1 MQTLHMSENS
11 KSSIDFGERFY
22 SYSRRIQKIIISPN
36 FPGLDSLNRT
46 ISPSVIATWAKTLE
60 AQKLFPRLR
69 DFSASDYAVTA
80 AGARDFLQ
88 FLTQGL
94 PRFHLTCPLDLVL
107 DTSECERLRLAGS
120 GLRRLSIFS
129 PWIAESDAAP
139 QLMRLLI
146 KASTHLED
154 VDAGTVSIFP
164 SEVLHLG
171 ECRSLTVARLRL
183 AAPHPILPNS
193 AFRTLTQLN
202 LNDVTDET
210 FGLHF
215 CLALSTDIP
224 MLQFSYQSQRTNA
237 IDRSSFRQ
245 LTDHIT
251 RWTSL
256 VSVSLD
262 VSLREHDQMPLEDSR
277 TFYSQFHSLSNLE
290 SLSCITTNAM
300 VLDYSIIQSLLDAC
314 PHLLRWFVRARNRL
328 WRFEGWE
335 LFELPLPDLLQL
347 LFYHPDIRHLPVRVR
362 CDEMVDPQYLDYFEG
377 NKYNTMLFVNNV
389 IDPGTVARV
398 FEQVLPEVTGCMLA
412 VGADAVVTREQY
424 SSVDEL
430 NRLLK
435 AAKE

>member
-11 KSSIDFGERFY
+11 KSPIDFGERFY

-46 ISPSVIATWAKTLE
+46 VSPSVIATWAKTLE

-210 FGLHF
+210 FGLQF

-237 IDRSSFRQ
+237 IDRRSYYAVDKPR
-245 LTDHIT
+245 L
-251 RWTSL
+251 R
-256 VSVSLD
+256 VS
-262 VSLREHDQMPLEDSR
+262 R
-277 TFYSQFHSLSNLE
+277 
-290 SLSCITTNAM
+290 
-300 VLDYSIIQSLLDAC
+300 
-314 PHLLRWFVRARNRL
+314 
-328 WRFEGWE
+328 
-335 LFELPLPDLLQL
+335 
-347 LFYHPDIRHLPVRVR
+347 RV
-362 CDEMVDPQYLDYFEG
+362 
-377 NKYNTMLFVNNV
+377 
-389 IDPGTVARV
+389 A
-398 FEQVLPEVTGCMLA
+398 
-412 VGADAVVTREQY
+412 
-424 SSVDEL
+424 
-430 NRLLK
+430 
-435 AAKE
+435 